1 MENTVNLMAA
11 KLGIDPTR
19 IREMNMLHEGD
30 LMTAY
35 NNEIANSCA
44 LDQCMARCKEMMN
57 WDSKFPAKTLPNGHI
72 RSVGVAMAM
81 QGSCINYIDEANVTI
96 KMNDDG
102 FYSLLVGSTD
112 MGTGSDTI
120 LAQMAADVLECDVDD
135 IVTYGVDTDVS
146 PYDSGSYASSTTYLT
161 GNAVVKAAEQLRANI
176 AEQAAKILECPKD
189 EVEFDGKTLSCVST
203 GASITLSDLANQLQ
217 GGTGSWLSV
226 TAGGNSPVSP
236 PPYMVGMVEID
247 LDPETG
253 KVVPIKYTT
262 CVDCGTVVNP
272 NLARVQTEGGLM
284 QGLGMA
290 LYEGQSYTGTGVN
303 RMRNFLQYKIP
314 TRIDIPEIEVDF
326 RESYE
331 PTGPF
336 GAKSIGEIV
345 INTPSPAIAHAIF
358 NATGVMHHELPI
370 TAEQV
375 WRGIRE
381 KQKEQDA

>member
-1 MENTVNLMAA
+1 
-11 KLGIDPTR
+11 
-19 IREMNMLHEGD
+19 
-30 LMTAY
+30 
-35 NNEIANSCA
+35 
-44 LDQCMARCKEMMN
+44 
-57 WDSKFPAKTLPNGHI
+57 
-72 RSVGVAMAM
+72 
-81 QGSCINYIDEANVTI
+81 
-96 KMNDDG
+96 
-102 FYSLLVGSTD
+102 
-112 MGTGSDTI
+112 
-120 LAQMAADVLECDVDD
+120 
-135 IVTYGVDTDVS
+135 
-146 PYDSGSYASSTTYLT
+146 
-161 GNAVVKAAEQLRANI
+161 
-176 AEQAAKILECPKD
+176 
-189 EVEFDGKTLSCVST
+189 
-203 GASITLSDLANQLQ
+203 
-217 GGTGSWLSV
+217 
-226 TAGGNSPVSP
+226 
-236 PPYMVGMVEID
+236 MVGMVEID

-253 KVVPIKYTT
+253 KVVPLKYTT

-290 LYEGQSYTGTGVN
+290 LYEGQSYTGAGVN

-375 WRGIRE
+375 WRGIQE
-381 KQKEQDA
+381 KKKEQNA